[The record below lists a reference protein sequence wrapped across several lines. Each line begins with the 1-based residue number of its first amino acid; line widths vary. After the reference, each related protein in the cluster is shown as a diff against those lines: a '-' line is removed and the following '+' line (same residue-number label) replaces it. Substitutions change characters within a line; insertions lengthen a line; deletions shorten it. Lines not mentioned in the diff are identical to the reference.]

1 MRLEL
6 ASFAVRDVQFG
17 RQMRLE
23 QGVLEVD
30 RQALLAPLLAE
41 PAIASADVLLAR
53 PGEAARI
60 VHVLDALEPRI
71 KVSGPG
77 QVFPG
82 LAGPPHI
89 VGAGRTHRL
98 AGVALLQ
105 SALFPEPADG
115 LFRAREAMID
125 MSGPAAPYTPF
136 SDTLNLVLVV
146 QPQAGT
152 SNVEFDAALRRGS
165 VQAAMLLAEVT
176 RALEPDAIVTYD
188 LDADVDAGKATPG
201 DRVLP
206 RVVYINQIHAQG
218 LFARTFIYGHDSQ
231 DFLPTLMHPNELL
244 DGAVVSGNY
253 VYGALK
259 TPTWLHCNNPIVESL
274 YRRHGR
280 ELLFAGM
287 VISKG
292 HNYTFALK
300 ERSARYAAHLAA
312 LLRADGVI
320 VTQEGGGNAGVDAL
334 LTIKA
339 CEELGIKTVFVT
351 TEMGGLRGIDQP
363 LVDNVPEADAI
374 TSGGSYEKMIT
385 LPPMQRALGDSRVE
399 EYGVDASAGFEAELT
414 HVYCA
419 ANQLGRQRTQAVD
432 F

>member
-17 RQMRLE
+17 SQMRLE
-23 QGVLEVD
+23 QGVLEID
-30 RQALLAPLLAE
+30 RRALLAPLLAE
-41 PAIASADVLLAR
+41 PAVASAEVALAR
-53 PGEAARI
+53 PGEATRI
-60 VHVLDALEPRI
+60 VHVLDALEPRL
-71 KVSGPG
+71 KVNGPG

-89 VGAGRTHRL
+89 VGSGRTHRL
-98 AGVALLQ
+98 AGMALLQ
-105 SALFPEPADG
+105 SAIFPEPADG
-115 LFRAREAMID
+115 LFRAREALID

-136 SDTLNLVLVV
+136 SETLNVVLLVK
-146 QPQAGT
+146 PQAGT

-165 VQAAMLLAEVT
+165 ARAALLLAEMT
-176 RALEPDAIVTYD
+176 RDQKPDEITIYD
-188 LDADVDAGKATPG
+188 LAAPDEPK
-201 DRVLP
+201 LP
-206 RVVYINQIHAQG
+206 RIVYINQIHAQG

-231 DFLPTLMHPNELL
+231 DFLPTLMHPNEML
-244 DGAVVSGNY
+244 DGAIVSGNY

-259 TPTWLHCNNPIVESL
+259 TPTWLHCNNPIIESL
-274 YRRHGR
+274 YKRHGR
-280 ELLFAGM
+280 ELCFAGM

-312 LLRADGVI
+312 LMQADGVI

-334 LTIKA
+334 LTVKA
-339 CEELGIKTVFVT
+339 CEELGLKTVFVT

-363 LVDNVPEADAI
+363 LVDNAPEANAI
-374 TSGGSYEKMIT
+374 ISGGSYEKTLT
-385 LPPMQRALGDSRVE
+385 LPSMERALGDERIE
-399 EYGVDASAGFEAELT
+399 EYGVPAATSFEVELT
-414 HVYCA
+414 HIYCA
-419 ANQLGRQRTQAVD
+419 ANQLGRQRTQAAE

>member
-6 ASFAVRDVQFG
+6 ASFPVREVRFG
-17 RQMRLE
+17 SRMQLD

-30 RQALLAPLLAE
+30 RQALLAPLERE
-41 PAIASADVLLAR
+41 PAVAWADVALAR
-53 PGEAARI
+53 PGEATRI
-60 VHVLDALEPRI
+60 VHVLDALEPRL
-71 KVSGPG
+71 KVKGSG

-89 VGAGRTHRL
+89 VGTGRTNRL

-115 LFRAREAMID
+115 LFRAREAIVD
-125 MSGPAAPYTPF
+125 MSGPAAPFCPF
-136 SDTLNLVLVV
+136 SETQNLVLTVKG
-146 QPQAGT
+146 QANV
-152 SNVEFDAALRRGS
+152 SNVEFDAALRRAS
-165 VQAAMLLAEVT
+165 IQIALLLAEAT
-176 RALEPDAIVTYD
+176 RDLEPETVTTCD
-188 LDADVDAGKATPG
+188 LDLPEAEDSS
-201 DRVLP
+201 LP
-206 RVVYINQIHAQG
+206 RIVYVDQIHAQG

-231 DFLPTLMHPNELL
+231 DFLPTLIHPNELM
-244 DGAVVSGNY
+244 DGALVSGNY

-259 TPTWLHCNNPIVESL
+259 TPTWLHCNNPVIERL
-274 YRRHGR
+274 YRRHGQD
-280 ELLFAGM
+280 LHFAG
-287 VISKG
+287 VVLSKG

-312 LLRADGVI
+312 LLHVDGVI
-320 VTQEGGGNAGVDAL
+320 VTQEGGGNAGIDAL
-334 LTIKA
+334 LTVKA
-339 CEELGIKTVFVT
+339 CEELGIKTVFIT

-374 TSGGSYEKMIT
+374 VSGGSYEKHLL
-385 LPPMQRALGDSRVE
+385 LPAMEKAIGDIHIE
-399 EYGVDASAGFEAELT
+399 EYGVGATDSFEINLT

-419 ANQLGRQRTQAVD
+419 GNQTGRQRIQAVE